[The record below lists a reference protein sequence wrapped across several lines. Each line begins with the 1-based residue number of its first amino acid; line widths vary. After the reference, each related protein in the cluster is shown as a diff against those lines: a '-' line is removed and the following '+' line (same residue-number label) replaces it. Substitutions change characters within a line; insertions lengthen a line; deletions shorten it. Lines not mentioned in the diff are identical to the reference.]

1 MNGAG
6 SILYTADMSKAS
18 ASTRAVSTMLLA
30 LLMCAGTLVSCSS
43 GPSQTPITDMRNP
56 ALSENARI
64 EAMEAA
70 WSASKPGTPDRE
82 MARNAMKDLV
92 WSPATPSQLRIR
104 IVGNLMDSPDPAE
117 AADARE
123 MAKLIL
129 PREKS
134 RQMVTLLA
142 DIAGTRGWEDF
153 IPALIRSYSRWI
165 PEVKDSERAER
176 IALNK
181 LSKGRPVEHLVFDA
195 FVSPPQAEE
204 TYGLNWQDR
213 LRSDAWDLL
222 GRLDADGSMRIGL
235 ITSLDA
241 PGMVKGDDRVLQT
254 IRACFKELRAIPL
267 TGDELKWAMR
277 LRDEKLTE
285 NATWWAAC
293 RGVIAGL
300 DFDRTGPLAL
310 RHAEPIRWAGQHRT
324 EWLSMTRAELKNLL
338 MERVKGRSLNVRSA
352 EPPAVGRSY
361 RENIEAWDDRLRWG
375 DFLSMLVIDEAL
387 QEPNI
392 APALTRFAELDRKDT
407 TTEYGGIIRQS
418 TAAES
423 TENNAPKFITVLY
436 PPRPGQRMGDTQF
449 IASDDMVANSDTAL
463 LHFHFHAQSTSNRGY
478 SGPSYADLEYARRY
492 GRNCIVFTSITE
504 GVLGIDYYQANFAI
518 IDLGQIPQN
527 PAKSK

>member
-1 MNGAG
+1 MP
-6 SILYTADMSKAS
+6 KAKT
-18 ASTRAVSTMLLA
+18 STRISTLLISCGVAAAA
-30 LLMCAGTLVSCSS
+30 LLTSCSS
-43 GPSQTPITDMRNP
+43 GPSQSPITDMRNP

-70 WSASKPGTPDRE
+70 WQNSKVGTPDRE

-104 IVGNLMDSPDPAE
+104 IVGNLLDSPDAAE

-134 RQMVTLLA
+134 RQMVTLLS

-153 IPALIRSYSRWI
+153 VPPLIRSYSRWI

-176 IALNK
+176 VALGK
-181 LSKGRPVEHLVFDA
+181 LSKGKPIEHMVFDA
-195 FVSPPQAEE
+195 FVNPPEAES
-204 TYGLNWQDR
+204 TYGMNWQER

-222 GRLDADGSMRIGL
+222 GRLDADGAMRIGL

-241 PGMVKGDDRVLQT
+241 PGVVKGDDRVLQT
-254 IRACFKELRAIPL
+254 IRSCFKDLRSIPL

-277 LRDEKLTE
+277 LRDEKIAE
-285 NATWWAAC
+285 NATWWAIT
-293 RGVIAGL
+293 RGVISGL

-310 RHAEPIRWAGQHRT
+310 RHAEPIRWASQHRT
-324 EWLSMTRAELKNLL
+324 EWLTMTRAELKNLL
-338 MERVKGRSLNVRSA
+338 SERLKNRQLNIRSA
-352 EPPAVGRSY
+352 EQPPVGRPY
-361 RENIEAWDDRLRWG
+361 RESLDAWDDRLRWG
-375 DFLSMLVIDEAL
+375 DLLSMLVIDEAL

-407 TTEYGGIIRQS
+407 TTEYGGIIRES
-418 TAAES
+418 TAAET

-449 IASDDMVANSDTAL
+449 IASDDMVANSDIAL

-492 GRNCIVFTSITE
+492 GRNCIVFTSVAQ
-504 GVLGIDYYQANFAI
+504 GVLGIDYYQSNFAV

-527 PAKSK
+527 LLTK